1 MNPMMTN
8 TLASL
13 AAASFAWSCASTL
26 PAKSGM
32 ETSYFLDVTAT
43 HVPQDPEAHILE
55 VAFADVDG
63 DGDLDVIAALEGDEN
78 RLYINDGSGV
88 LSWKR
93 GVFKAAKHDTEHVRA
108 VDFDGDGHIDVVF
121 VAEDDQTHEYYLG
134 NGDGTFRDVSDRLL
148 GMSEGNGLDVGDVDG
163 DGRPDI
169 VVGNSGSDGQN
180 FLWINDSLRPG
191 YFIDRTARNL
201 PQVNDATQSIKLA
214 DLNSDGHLDMV
225 VGNEVPPNRLLIN
238 DGSGGFT
245 EHADQLDL
253 PEPLETREAL
263 VFDVDG
269 DGDLDIVF
277 ANITSNAGK
286 WDKNPQARI
295 LINDGQARFTDETA
309 QRMPAYEFSTYSA
322 REIDFDHDGHID
334 LLLSAVAVP
343 GFSEE
348 RLRAFRN
355 DGTGHFTDVTEEALP
370 PSVIGRNWNIT
381 VGDLNGDGIADAF
394 VGGWGSQG
402 RLLLGKADEDT
413 LYLKKPTD

>member
-26 PAKSGM
+26 PAKSEM

-169 VVGNSGSDGQN
+169 VVGNSGSEGQN

-214 DLNSDGHLDMV
+214 DLNGDGHLDMV

>member
-1 MNPMMTN
+1 MNPMMKK
-8 TLASL
+8 TLTL
-13 AAASFAWSCASTL
+13 MAAGAVAWSCASTP
-26 PAKSGM
+26 PAEHEM
-32 ETSYFLDVTAT
+32 ETDFFRDVTAS
-43 HVPQDPEAHILE
+43 HVPEDPEAHILE

-63 DGDLDVIAALEGDEN
+63 DGDLDVIAALEADEN
-78 RLYINDGSGV
+78 RLYINDGQGV

-108 VDFDGDGHIDVVF
+108 VDFDGDGHVDAVF
-121 VAEDDQTHEYYLG
+121 VAEDDQNHEYYLG
-134 NGDGTFRDVSDRLL
+134 NGDGTFRDVSDRLP
-148 GMSEGNGLDVGDVDG
+148 GMSEGNGLDVGDVDN

-169 VVGNSGSDGQN
+169 VVGNSGSQGQD
-180 FLWINDSLRPG
+180 FLWLNDSLRPG
-191 YFIDRTARNL
+191 HFIDRTMQNL

-214 DLNSDGHLDMV
+214 DLNGDGYLDMV

-238 DGSGGFT
+238 NGTGKFT

-269 DGDLDIVF
+269 DGDPDIVF

-286 WDKNPQARI
+286 WDKNPQARV

-309 QRMPAYEFSTYSA
+309 QRMPAYKFSTYSA
-322 REIDFDHDGHID
+322 REIDFDRDGHID

-355 DGTGHFTDVTEEALP
+355 DGTGHFADVTDDVLP
-370 PSVIGRNWNIT
+370 ASVVGRNWNIT
-381 VGDLNGDGIADAF
+381 VGDLNGDGLDDAF

-402 RLLLGKADEDT
+402 RLLLGKGEEGRI
-413 LYLKKPTD
+413 YLKEPAK

>member
-1 MNPMMTN
+1 MMKKIMAL
-8 TLASL
+8 LALGS
-13 AAASFAWSCASTL
+13 AAWSCASTIPVEL
-26 PAKSGM
+26 
-32 ETSYFLDVTAT
+32 ETDYFLDVTDT
-43 HVPQDPEAHILE
+43 HVPRDPEAHILE

-63 DGDLDVIAALEGDEN
+63 DGDLDVIAALELDEN
-78 RLYINDGSGV
+78 RLYINDGSGR
-88 LSWKR
+88 LTWQR

-108 VDFDGDGHIDVVF
+108 VDFDGDGHVDVIF

-169 VVGNSGSDGQN
+169 VVGNSGSEGQN
-180 FLWINDSLRPG
+180 FLWINDPDRPG
-191 YFIDRTARNL
+191 YFVDRTATNL

-214 DLNSDGHLDMV
+214 DLNGDGHLDMV
-225 VGNEVPPNRLLIN
+225 VGNEVPPNRLLLN
-238 DGSGGFT
+238 DGTGRFA
-245 EHADQLDL
+245 EYPDQLQL
-253 PEPLETREAL
+253 PEPLETREVL

-295 LINDGQARFTDETA
+295 LINDGHARFTDETA
-309 QRMPAYEFSTYSA
+309 DRIPVYKFSTYSA
-322 REIDFDHDGHID
+322 REVDFDHDGHTD

-348 RLRAFRN
+348 PLRAYRN
-355 DGTGHFTDVTEEALP
+355 DGKGYFTDATDEVIP
-370 PSVIGRNWNIT
+370 PSVVGRNWNIT
-381 VGDLNGDGIADAF
+381 IGDLSGDGVADAF

-402 RLLLGKADEDT
+402 RLLLGKAN
-413 LYLKKPTD
+413 

>member
-1 MNPMMTN
+1 MEPMNQTNPMMRK
-8 TLASL
+8 TLALL
-13 AAASFAWSCASTL
+13 AAGSVAWSCGSTA
-26 PAKSGM
+26 PT
-32 ETSYFLDVTAT
+32 ETETETGYFRDVTAT
-43 HVPQDPEAHILE
+43 HVPIDPEAHILE

-63 DGDLDVIAALEGDEN
+63 DGDLDVIAALEADEN
-78 RLYINDGSGV
+78 RLYINDGTGV
-88 LSWKR
+88 LSWKQ

-108 VDFDGDGHIDVVF
+108 ADFDGDGHIDVVF

-169 VVGNSGSDGQN
+169 VVGNSGSEGQN
-180 FLWINDSLRPG
+180 FLWINDAERPG
-191 YFIDRTARNL
+191 YFIDRTAEDL

-214 DLNSDGHLDMV
+214 DVNGDGHLDMV
-225 VGNEVPPNRLLIN
+225 VGNEVPPNRLLLN
-238 DGSGGFT
+238 DGSGRFT
-245 EHADQLDL
+245 EHADQLEL

-269 DGDLDIVF
+269 DGDPDIVF

-286 WDKNPQARI
+286 WDKNPVARI
-295 LINDGQARFTDETA
+295 LINDGQGRFTDETA
-309 QRMPAYEFSTYSA
+309 QRMPAYKFSTYSA
-322 REIDFDHDGHID
+322 REMDFDHDGHID

-348 RLRAFRN
+348 PLRAFRN
-355 DGTGHFTDVTEEALP
+355 DGTGRFTDVTEEVLP
-370 PSVIGRNWNIT
+370 PSVVGRNWNIT
-381 VGDLNGDGIADAF
+381 IGDLNGDGIDDAF

-402 RLLLGKADEDT
+402 RLLFGKSR
-413 LYLKKPTD
+413 